1 MKDNKS
7 SELKVLIKGI
17 NYKFNDLD
25 LLYNAL
31 VHRSYINEKKASGL
45 KSNERMEFLG
55 DSILSAVISHLIIT
69 RFPDMDEGELSKLRS
84 KLVNEATLSFAAK
97 KINLGKYIL
106 LGRGEEITCG
116 MEKPSI
122 LADAYEAVIAAV
134 YLDGGFENA
143 FSFVVRQ
150 FSTLIDEIS
159 QVEIARD
166 YKTELQE
173 KTQELFKV
181 APKYR
186 LISETGPEHD
196 KIFEVEVFIND
207 EILGKGQGK
216 SKKEAE
222 QSAAMEA
229 LGRLRTKTLTH
240 KDVD

>member
-97 KINLGKYIL
+97 KINLCKYIM
-106 LGRGEEITCG
+106 LGRGEEITG
-116 MEKPSI
+116 GREKASI
-122 LADAYEAVIAAV
+122 LADAYEAVIAAI
-134 YLDGGFENA
+134 YLDGGFDSA
-143 FSFVVRQ
+143 FKFISKQ
-150 FSTLIDEIS
+150 FESLIDEFTKS
-159 QVEIARD
+159 DASRD

-173 KTQELFKV
+173 YIQYRYKITPRYYLFKE
-181 APKYR
+181 
-186 LISETGPEHD
+186 SGPEHS
-196 KIFEVEVFIND
+196 KVFEVNVFIKD
-207 EILGKGQGK
+207 KAIGRGTGS
-216 SKKEAE
+216 SKKDAE
-222 QSAAMEA
+222 QNAARDA
-229 LGRLRTKTLTH
+229 LTKI
-240 KDVD
+240 KSE